1 MNTLWAP
8 LRNGTFRNL
17 LIANLVSD
25 VGTFMQSVGAAW
37 LMVSLNAGPFYVALT
52 QTASALPFFMLALPA
67 GAIGDIADRR
77 KLIVATET
85 WMVAVAVILAALT
98 IAGHMSPMLL
108 LVLTFAL
115 SAGDAF
121 ESPTWRSILPEL
133 VDKQDLAAASALNGI
148 EFNFAR
154 AIGPGIA
161 GLVVATAGVGTA
173 FVVNAVSFVGVLIV
187 IAGWKRPKQAR
198 TAPPEH
204 VVAAMG
210 AAIRYVRYSPG
221 IQKLLIRNGSFV
233 FFASGFLGL
242 LPSLARSVNDSP
254 SGYGFLLGSFGLGA
268 VVGAVSLQRVRSN
281 WPTDVVVSG
290 AVVVVAVAII
300 AVSAVGQFWILL
312 VVVLVAGAGWVLFNS
327 VMNVLLLRQAP
338 DWVRARVLA
347 ASQLVFMGSVA
358 AGTALWGFVGQ
369 RAGLREAFLIAGVC
383 LLATTALSLF
393 LRLPDADVDMAR
405 WDLWRVPAVHRSI
418 PSSSFKQGQVLVT
431 VEYEIQPEQRA
442 GFLSAVHEYGRIR
455 RRDGAREWGI
465 FQDLEQPQRYLE
477 TFLVSS
483 WEEHLRQHERLTEAD
498 RDVVELLNACM
509 RKPPEIRHLVSAEI

>member
-8 LRNGTFRNL
+8 LRQRTFRNL
-17 LIANLVSD
+17 LIANVVSD

-52 QTASALPFFMLALPA
+52 QTASALPFFVLALPA
-67 GAIGDIADRR
+67 GAMGDIVDRR
-77 KLIVATET
+77 RLILATET
-85 WMVAVAVILAALT
+85 WMVTVAAILAALT
-98 IAGHMSPMLL
+98 FAGRMSPILL
-108 LVLTFAL
+108 LILTFAL

-133 VDKQDLAAASALNGI
+133 VDKQDLTAASALNGI

-154 AIGPGIA
+154 AVGPGIA
-161 GLVVATAGVGTA
+161 GLLVATTGVGTA
-173 FVVNAVSFVGVLIV
+173 FVLNALSFVGVLIV
-187 IAGWKRPKQAR
+187 IAKWKRPKQSR

-204 VVAAMG
+204 VMEAMG

-242 LPSLARSVNDSP
+242 LPSLARSVNESP

-268 VVGAVSLQRVRSN
+268 VVGALTLQRVRSS
-281 WPTDVVVSG
+281 WPTDVVASG
-290 AVVVVAVAII
+290 AIAVVAVAII
-300 AVSAVGQFWILL
+300 AVSAIGQYWILL

-338 DWVRARVLA
+338 DWIRARVLA
-347 ASQLVFMGSVA
+347 ASQLVLQGAIA

-369 RAGLREAFLIAGVC
+369 RAGLSTAFLIAGVC
-383 LLATTALSLF
+383 LLATTVLSLF
-393 LRLPDADVDMAR
+393 LRLPDANVDMAR

-418 PSSSFKQGQVLVT
+418 PASSFSQGRVLVT
-431 VEYEIQPEQRA
+431 VEYEIQAEQRP
-442 GFLSAVHEYGRIR
+442 GFLSALHEYGRIR
-455 RRDGAREWGI
+455 RRDGAMEWGI
-465 FQDLEQPQRYLE
+465 FQDVEQPQRYVE

-483 WEEHLRQHERLTEAD
+483 WDEHLRQHERLTQAD
-498 RDVVELLNACM
+498 RQVVELVNACL
-509 RKPPEIRHLVSAEI
+509 RKPPEVRHLVSAET